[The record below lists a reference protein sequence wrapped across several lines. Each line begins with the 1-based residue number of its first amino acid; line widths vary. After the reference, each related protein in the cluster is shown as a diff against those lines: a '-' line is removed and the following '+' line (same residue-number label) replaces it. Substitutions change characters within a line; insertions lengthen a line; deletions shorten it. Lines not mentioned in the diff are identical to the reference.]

1 MQGDNYLPNK
11 ANCRT
16 TMTRRD
22 SRGMVLSA
30 ARLAAVALLLLAAV
44 GCDGFIT
51 KSSSSPV
58 AHHCRIGGS
67 ASRSV
72 GDDRIIL
79 PSSSSIAA
87 HRDIHS
93 IEKGNGHNNNCSDD
107 GNQLKLHRRRDALNN
122 ILRNSIAMVTMIST
136 ISSITTAFA
145 LDMDA
150 FESNI
155 LSKDAT
161 NDISP
166 KLNDDEALC
175 KYGAPGKAMGE
186 ACARANIQRKLPGD
200 VDVSG
205 KVDRGDYLKCRY
217 EYPIID
223 GQYVK
228 TRVCK
233 PSGEWEAS

>member
-1 MQGDNYLPNK
+1 
-11 ANCRT
+11 
-16 TMTRRD
+16 MTRRS
-22 SRGMVLSA
+22 SRGMALSA
-30 ARLAAVALLLLAAV
+30 AQLAVVALLLLAAV
-44 GCDGFIT
+44 GCDGFVT
-51 KSSSSPV
+51 TTSPV
-58 AHHCRIGGS
+58 VHCRIGGS
-67 ASRSV
+67 LSLD
-72 GDDRIIL
+72 GDNFIL
-79 PSSSSIAA
+79 PSSSSSSIAA
-87 HRDIHS
+87 HRNFHS
-93 IEKGNGHNNNCSDD
+93 MGEEIGDNNNCSDD
-107 GNQLKLHRRRDALNN
+107 GIQMHQRRDALNN
-122 ILRNSIAMVTMIST
+122 MFRTSIAMVTMAST
-136 ISSITTAFA
+136 ISTSTIAFA

-217 EYPIID
+217 EYPIIGD
-223 GQYVK
+223 KYVK

>member
-1 MQGDNYLPNK
+1 
-11 ANCRT
+11 
-16 TMTRRD
+16 MTRRS
-22 SRGMVLSA
+22 SRGMALSA
-30 ARLAAVALLLLAAV
+30 AQLAVVALLLLAAA

-51 KSSSSPV
+51 ITS
-58 AHHCRIGGS
+58 RFGGS
-67 ASRSV
+67 ISISLD
-72 GDDRIIL
+72 GDNIIL
-79 PSSSSIAA
+79 PSSSSSSIAA
-87 HRDIHS
+87 HRNFHS
-93 IEKGNGHNNNCSDD
+93 MGEEIGDNNNYSDD
-107 GNQLKLHRRRDALNN
+107 GIQMHQRRDALNN
-122 ILRNSIAMVTMIST
+122 MFRHSIAMVTLAST
-136 ISSITTAFA
+136 ISTSTTAFA
-145 LDMDA
+145 LDMDE

-155 LSKDAT
+155 LSKDTT

-217 EYPIID
+217 EYPIIGD
-223 GQYVK
+223 KYVK

>member
-1 MQGDNYLPNK
+1 
-11 ANCRT
+11 
-16 TMTRRD
+16 MTRRS
-22 SRGMVLSA
+22 SRGMALSA
-30 ARLAAVALLLLAAV
+30 AQLAVVALLLLAAA

-51 KSSSSPV
+51 TTS
-58 AHHCRIGGS
+58 RFGGS
-67 ASRSV
+67 ISISLD
-72 GDDRIIL
+72 GDNIIL
-79 PSSSSIAA
+79 PSSSSSSSIAA
-87 HRDIHS
+87 HRNFHS
-93 IEKGNGHNNNCSDD
+93 MGEEIGDNNNCSDD
-107 GNQLKLHRRRDALNN
+107 GIQMHQRRDALNN
-122 ILRNSIAMVTMIST
+122 MFRTSIAMVTMAST
-136 ISSITTAFA
+136 ISTSTTAFA

-217 EYPIID
+217 EYPIIGD
-223 GQYVK
+223 KYVK